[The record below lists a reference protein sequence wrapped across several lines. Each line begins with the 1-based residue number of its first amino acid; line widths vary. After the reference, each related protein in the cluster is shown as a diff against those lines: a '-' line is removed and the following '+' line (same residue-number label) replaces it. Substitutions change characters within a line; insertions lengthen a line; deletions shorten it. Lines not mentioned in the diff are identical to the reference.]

1 MQDFKLFIN
10 LALHSFYQFDEKE
23 GFDDD
28 FMVGATLGF
37 DGLRLGKRVCLGEGG
52 AVGYFDDRSE
62 GFRVGMRLGKRVSLG
77 EGGAVGYFDGN
88 SEGFRLRL
96 GFADGSTAVS

>member
-52 AVGYFDDRSE
+52 AVGYFD
-62 GFRVGMRLGKRVSLG
+62 
-77 EGGAVGYFDGN
+77 GN
-88 SEGFRLRL
+88 SEGFRL
-96 GFADGSTAVS
+96 GFADGSTAGFLDGDKVDGF